1 MNILEEIIAAK
12 RQEVATART
21 LRPEAVIRAAAEACN
36 RPVHSLREALAASPG
51 GIIAE
56 FKRRS
61 PSKGFI
67 HPGARIE
74 EIVPGYAAAG
84 ATALSVLTDNP
95 YFGGSADDLL
105 HARRRTSLPLLR
117 KDFVVDEFQ
126 ICEARIWG
134 ADAVLLIAAVLSPDE
149 TLRLARYAHALGLEV
164 LLELH
169 GEDELCCLNK
179 YVDVVGVN
187 NRDLKTFR
195 TDPARSFELVKQL
208 PADAV
213 KISESGL
220 SDPETVRALRAA
232 GFDGFLMGETFMKEA
247 DPAQALARFVA
258 EL

>member
-1 MNILEEIIAAK
+1 MNILDEIVAAK

-36 RPVHSLREALAASPG
+36 RPVHSLKETLANTPG

-84 ATALSVLTDNP
+84 ASAISVLTDNP
-95 YFGGSADDLL
+95 FFGGSADDLL
-105 HARRRTSLPLLR
+105 HARRRTALPLLR
-117 KDFVVDEFQ
+117 KDFIIDEFQ

-134 ADAVLLIAAVLSPDE
+134 ADAVLLIASVLSPDE
-149 TLRLARYAHALGLEV
+149 TLSLARYAHSLKLEV

-169 GEDELCCLNK
+169 DANELCCLNK

-187 NRDLKTFR
+187 NRDLKSFS
-195 TDPARSFELVKQL
+195 TDPARSFELVEQL
-208 PADAV
+208 PAETIKV
-213 KISESGL
+213 SESGL
-220 SDPETVRALRAA
+220 SDPGVVRELKAA
-232 GFDGFLMGETFMKEA
+232 GFNGFLMGEIFMKEA
-247 DPAQALARFVA
+247 DPAQALARFMA